1 MPPRMPRNHH
11 YADDDTHFSE
21 PKHRFAVVSSQDVET
36 AYSKACVQKK
46 VSNSSDSE
54 TDDCTPS
61 PSTAAMAEDLMRQ
74 PMWSSRRS
82 GRRGGRNGKA
92 EEFRTDFRSVSAQ
105 SGRSLLRLIYSQQLH
120 INALHARA
128 QAAARVCS
136 DSMKLHIR
144 CICCVAFTYAF

>member
-1 MPPRMPRNHH
+1 MPRNHH
-11 YADDDTHFSE
+11 YADDETHFSE
-21 PKHRFAVVSSQDVET
+21 PKHRFAVVSSQDVES

-46 VSNSSDSE
+46 KAGNSSDSE

-92 EEFRTDFRSVSAQ
+92 EEFRTDFRSVS
-105 SGRSLLRLIYSQQLH
+105 
-120 INALHARA
+120 
-128 QAAARVCS
+128 
-136 DSMKLHIR
+136 
-144 CICCVAFTYAF
+144 VA